1 MKIKFAGA
9 ILLTLALALPLLG
22 KTYKN
27 TYPISCS
34 ELWPAVKVVLAD
46 TEHYEVKASDD
57 AKMHADYEA
66 KHAAHVTVTGAILQ
80 RTNHVTLVPKGTGCE
95 MEVVSN
101 FSGWEHDDRGDF
113 KKRVDE
119 ALVKPKEAKP
129 AEPAKPVEPV
139 KPTEPAKP
147 ADPAKPAGPQR

>member
-1 MKIKFAGA
+1 MKIRF
-9 ILLTLALALPLLG
+9 LWMVTLWLAFVVPLYG
-22 KTYKN
+22 KTYKS

-57 AKMHADYEA
+57 GKMHADYEA

-113 KKRVDE
+113 KKRVDD
-119 ALVKPKEAKP
+119 ALVKPAATKP

-139 KPTEPAKP
+139 KSTEPAKSVE
-147 ADPAKPAGPQR
+147 PAKPTQK

>member
-1 MKIKFAGA
+1 MKLRFTGA

-22 KTYKN
+22 KTYKS

-113 KKRVDE
+113 KKRVDD

-129 AEPAKPVEPV
+129 AEPAEPA
-139 KPTEPAKP
+139 KQAEPAKP
-147 ADPAKPAGPQR
+147 AEPPK

>member
-1 MKIKFAGA
+1 
-9 ILLTLALALPLLG
+9 
-22 KTYKN
+22 
-27 TYPISCS
+27 
-34 ELWPAVKVVLAD
+34 VKVVLAD
-46 TEHYEVKASDD
+46 SEHYEVKASDD

-119 ALVKPKEAKP
+119 AMVKPKEAPKP
-129 AEPAKPVEPV
+129 GEPAK
-139 KPTEPAKP
+139 TEPAKP
-147 ADPAKPAGPQR
+147 AEAAKPVEPAKATEPVKPAGPSK